1 MAKNK
6 PGGGDGIYIP
16 AYRARALATHLKRIV
31 EKAGCDPSDLRTAN
45 ALRLAKADLRTLYKL
60 LGHDRQ

>member
-16 AYRARALATHLKRIV
+16 AYRARALATHLRRII
-31 EKAGCDPSDLRTAN
+31 EKAGCNPSDLRTAN
-45 ALRLAKADLRTLYKL
+45 ALRLAKADLRYIDKL
-60 LGHDRQ
+60 FDYGRR